1 MQYEGGWARL
11 TFCPAKIFGYSVLKL
26 IIVFQG
32 VVDIIDSES
41 FSSEEEEEEVRPRPF
56 EPLPLPTTPSGS
68 CSKIPIS
75 MAMLYVDPS
84 DPPEYMNI
92 ETPPSSPELNQSNQL
107 YLNDQSDISRTK
119 TSEWIKQVSI
129 DGNQRDQLSLSKS
142 DSAKKSRRKKFVPGG
157 LADQLQRIIQRE
169 NSEITFWE
177 HRLANA
183 QQDNQQGMCTII
195 IHMYT
200 HRWLQARAY
209 QGYAR
214 V

>member
-1 MQYEGGWARL
+1 M
-11 TFCPAKIFGYSVLKL
+11 
-26 IIVFQG
+26 
-32 VVDIIDSES
+32 
-41 FSSEEEEEEVRPRPF
+41 
-56 EPLPLPTTPSGS
+56 
-68 CSKIPIS
+68 
-75 MAMLYVDPS
+75 
-84 DPPEYMNI
+84 
-92 ETPPSSPELNQSNQL
+92 
-107 YLNDQSDISRTK
+107 YLNDQSDISRTE

-183 QQDNQQGMCTII
+183 QQDNQQGMYTNIKY

-200 HRWLQARAY
+200 WK
-209 QGYAR
+209 
-214 V
+214 VF